1 MHNCNHEHCHH
12 NEGNCGHGHSE
23 GHCNHSGEHHCG
35 GHGEGHCHNGE
46 KQGCGWGGK
55 RDGAGRK
62 CENPKIPFNRRLN
75 EELITKLK
83 NYASE
88 HGITETQALEHAI
101 ENL

>member
-12 NEGNCGHGHSE
+12 NEGNCGHEHSQ
-23 GHCNHSGEHHCG
+23 GHCNHGEHHCQ

-62 CENPKIPFNRRLN
+62 CENPKIPFNRRLS
-75 EELITKLK
+75 EESITKLK
-83 NYASE
+83 NYATE
-88 HGITETQALEHAI
+88 NGITETQALERAI